1 MEPRYSSE
9 KAHMVVLCSLPWVPR
24 KWLKAMLHLFGSP
37 VGAWEALASGQA
49 SQLITVQDEW
59 KEFVNE
65 WEPLSF
71 MASLEDRGIKT
82 VVLHEEGYPEKLTLT
97 DRAPYTLFYKGEL
110 PGDEPAVAVV
120 GCRKATP
127 YGIEVSKSI
136 GSGLAEAG
144 LTVVSG
150 AAYGIDS
157 YAHIGALEAGGR
169 TVAVLGCGPDIAY
182 PASNAKLLKRIADSG
197 CVMSEYPPGTHPNRL
212 TFPERNRIIAG
223 LSLGVVVVEAS
234 MKSGALITS
243 DYAAEY
249 SREVMAVPGPVL
261 GSNSAG
267 ANDLIR
273 SGAALVTGRDDIL
286 AELGLPRPGTR
297 VTSEVSLDDSVRQ
310 LLVALATGTR
320 EIDELSRAASL
331 SSGDTLVALCSLEM
345 EGLARRGPGGCYQP
359 TAAGCQVAR
368 K

>member
-1 MEPRYSSE
+1 
-9 KAHMVVLCSLPWVPR
+9 MVALCSLPWVPR
-24 KWLKAMLHLFGSP
+24 KWTDAVLHLFGSP
-37 VGAWEALASGQA
+37 ARAWEAIASGQA

-59 KEFVNE
+59 REFVNE
-65 WEPLSF
+65 CEPHTFLE
-71 MASLEDRGIKT
+71 SLQEKGIKT
-82 VVLHEEGYPEKLTLT
+82 VVFSEDGYPEKLTLT
-97 DRAPYTLFYKGEL
+97 DQYPFTLFYKGEL
-110 PGDEPAVAVV
+110 PGDEPTVAVV

-182 PASNAKLLKRIADSG
+182 PASNAKLLERIADSG

-212 TFPERNRIIAG
+212 TFPLRNRIIAG

-234 MKSGALITS
+234 MKSGALITG
-243 DYAAEY
+243 DYAAGY

-267 ANDLIR
+267 TNELIR
-273 SGAALVTGRDDIL
+273 SGAALVTGRDDVL
-286 AELGLPRPGTR
+286 DELGLPRPGTR
-297 VTSEVSLDDSVRQ
+297 LTSEVSLDDSVRK
-310 LLVALATGTR
+310 LLSALATGTR

-331 SSGDTLVALCSLEM
+331 SSGDILVALCSLEM

-359 TAAGCQVAR
+359 TAAGCQAAR